1 MGSCFSSA
9 VVIPEIQTER
19 QGNPLLV
26 TDIAFPTSSPPPPVS
41 SSKVPLDQ
49 CKCGKKGDEIVIP
62 EKKSIQIFLR
72 KFYCKACGSV
82 W

>member
-9 VVIPEIQTER
+9 MVIPDVQTER

-26 TDIAFPTSSPPPPVS
+26 SDIAFPTSSPPPVPSPVPS
-41 SSKVPLDQ
+41 RKLPLDQ

-72 KFYCKACGSV
+72 QSLLIKCR
-82 W
+82 